1 MFQNTFQEYLPK
13 PDRFP
18 VSSCDL
24 LWKNLQKVLVKL
36 RIFPKFW
43 KSFTVFPDFSLFERW
58 CFSYKERQILFFI
71 LEGQMPEYDEE
82 TKRLIQGERER
93 WFILNAPLELELC

>member
-1 MFQNTFQEYLPK
+1 MKKFAKGFSKIEDFSQG
-13 PDRFP
+13 
-18 VSSCDL
+18 
-24 LWKNLQKVLVKL
+24 
-36 RIFPKFW
+36 FW

-93 WFILNAPLELELC
+93 